1 MLIFCNSARPQ
12 GCGMNLYTSS
22 VILFWQL
29 VSTSTPSP
37 APPFGMAKL
46 NESAALTCHGKC
58 PGTARWITSDK
69 RRTVAQCNQT
79 ACLAEEGFNITH
91 DQYLTGDLSLT
102 ITAAEY
108 SKRTWY
114 TCQCDGKE
122 IHRVYLRIE
131 RIDYNRQIEHGDNFT
146 VDFFIS
152 ERVKV
157 TFNRTDD
164 DGRQKSV
171 TLYESSEKKVHY
183 HPDYEKRAL
192 SKSCFILNDVR
203 ESDSGVFTVWDA
215 DNDEII
221 ATHTLSVTAKKT
233 KNETEEGKVL
243 PPVKGEQVYSSWVVG
258 LWFCLGLVLGIVLHR
273 FVFPFLLKGWDWV
286 KRKTTNAHSTAEENA
301 SASASASAEKAPLNT
316 TSSV

>member
-1 MLIFCNSARPQ
+1 MFPEQRVTEWRMLVRRAAR
-12 GCGMNLYTSS
+12 GTDS
-22 VILFWQL
+22 VLWSEVVV
-29 VSTSTPSP
+29 VSCAGTPSP

-58 PGTARWITSDK
+58 PGTARWIMSDK

-79 ACLAEEGFNITH
+79 TCLAEEGFNITH
-91 DQYLTGDLSLT
+91 AQYLTGDLSLT
-102 ITAAEY
+102 ITAADY

-122 IHRVYLRIE
+122 ICRLYLRIE
-131 RIDYNRQIEHGDNFT
+131 RINCSRQIEHGDSFT
-146 VDFFIS
+146 VEFFIS

-203 ESDSGVFTVWDA
+203 ESDSGVYTVWDA

-233 KNETEEGKVL
+233 DEKVL
-243 PPVKGEQVYSSWVVG
+243 PPVKGEHVYSSWVVG
-258 LWFCLGLVLGIVLHR
+258 LGFCLGLVIGIVLHR
-273 FVFPFLLKGWDWV
+273 FVFPFVLKGWDWV
-286 KRKTTNAHSTAEENA
+286 KRKTTNAHSTAEEND
-301 SASASASAEKAPLNT
+301 ASAEKAPLS